1 MINKVLEVTD
11 SAGNK
16 WTVSVRDLARYAV
29 AARNSTH
36 ELRSALSEMS
46 VSLDITKESCA
57 IMKSS
62 AGGADFYPEWAA
74 CLTMLQ
80 ADFARVESASKA
92 LMTSVSTLLSI

>member
-1 MINKVLEVTD
+1 
-11 SAGNK
+11 
-16 WTVSVRDLARYAV
+16 
-29 AARNSTH
+29 
-36 ELRSALSEMS
+36 MS